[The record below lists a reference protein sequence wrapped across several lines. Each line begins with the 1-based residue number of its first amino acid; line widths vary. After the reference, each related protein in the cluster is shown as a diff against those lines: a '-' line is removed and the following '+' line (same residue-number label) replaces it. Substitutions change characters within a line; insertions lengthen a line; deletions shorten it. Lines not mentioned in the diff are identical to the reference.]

1 MPNPTPNPTPNP
13 IIIIPSRLKAT
24 RLPNKPL
31 LKIHGKELILRV
43 YEQALKTGIK
53 NIIVACGNIEIK
65 SLIEKNGGTAILTK
79 ETHPSGTD
87 RIHEALIKYDT
98 KQEFTHIINLQGD
111 LPNIDKKT
119 ILTCYQTLLD
129 SNTDIAT
136 VGTKITDTKDKLNPN
151 IVKAVIAENSV
162 TKIKKALYFTRGNSP
177 FNPNNP
183 QDTSNI
189 YHHIGI
195 YAYTKSSLT
204 KFVSLKESNL
214 EKHEKLEQLRAIEN
228 DLTISFAEVNEIP
241 LSIDTQEDLILAE
254 NYYQNQK

>member
-1 MPNPTPNPTPNP
+1 MPNP

-43 YEQALKTGIK
+43 YEQALKTDIK
-53 NIIVACGNIEIK
+53 NIIVACGNQEIK
-65 SLIEKNGGTAILTK
+65 TLLEKHGATAILTT
-79 ETHPSGTD
+79 EDHPSGTD
-87 RIHEALIKYDT
+87 RIQEALLKYDP
-98 KQEFTHIINLQGD
+98 KKEFTHIINLQGD
-111 LPNIDKKT
+111 LPNIDKNT
-119 ILTCYQTLLD
+119 ILTCYQTLIN

-151 IVKAVIAENSV
+151 IVKAIIAENSV
-162 TKIKKALYFTRGNSP
+162 TKIKKAIYFTRGNSP

-195 YAYTKSSLT
+195 YAYTRNSLA

-214 EKHEKLEQLRAIEN
+214 EKHEKLEQLRALEN
-228 DLTISFAEVNEIP
+228 DLTISFAEVNQIP
-241 LSIDTQEDLILAE
+241 LSIDTKEDLTLAE

>member
-1 MPNPTPNPTPNP
+1 MPNP

-43 YEQALKTGIK
+43 YEQALKTDIK
-53 NIIVACGNIEIK
+53 NIIVACGNQEIK
-65 SLIEKNGGTAILTK
+65 TLLEKHGATAILTK
-79 ETHPSGTD
+79 ENHPSGTD
-87 RIHEALIKYDT
+87 RIQEALLKYDP

-111 LPNIDKKT
+111 LPNIDKNT

-151 IVKAVIAENSV
+151 IVKAIIADNSV
-162 TKIKKALYFTRGNSP
+162 TKIKKAIYFTRGNSP

-195 YAYTKSSLT
+195 YAYTRNSLA

-214 EKHEKLEQLRAIEN
+214 EKHEKLEQLRALEN

-241 LSIDTQEDLILAE
+241 LSIDTKEDLILAE
-254 NYYQNQK
+254 NYYKNQK